1 MNFLIFEV
9 VFDRKTSLKRDHF
22 NRELENDL
30 FGQLFSQIL
39 NVTTH
44 NLFDDSDDNQT
55 FVLNQLKKSFNSDSD
70 LTFSLVS
77 IKRTLLA
84 KNEENFAKLSIF

>member
-9 VFDRKTSLKRDHF
+9 VFDRKTSLERDHF

-30 FGQLFSQIL
+30 FGQLISQIV
-39 NVTTH
+39 NAPTH

-55 FVLNQLKKSFNSDSD
+55 FVLNQLKKNFNSDSD